1 MTIERN
7 EGIPGV
13 ATAAIPIPVLLD
25 TDIGDDVDDVFA
37 LLLAARQ
44 PLVHLLGVTTVYGD
58 VAQRTRIARKLLRL
72 GGHHDVAVVTGHSQT
87 LAGRDP
93 GLVLASGEGFAAE
106 DEPAGKGANAGAVD
120 FLIDRVMTSQEP
132 PVLVAVGPLTN
143 VGAALRQ
150 EPRLAHRLRAL
161 IVMGGRLGAD
171 ADRGEHNVNCDPA
184 ATRLVLESGARLRL
198 GTYEITLQARLG
210 LPDAERLRA
219 TGEAACAAAAAMLDL
234 YLQQMARPSTAM
246 YDPLTLTLAYTER
259 FLRMQP
265 AGLHATYTDRRVT
278 MAAQED
284 TAPTAEIS
292 VATDAA
298 GFVEHL
304 LSTITGATS
313 PPAPLLGGEGSTRG
327 QLSVVSP
334 LHPGEGPGVRS
345 VSSGYRL
352 G

>member
-1 MTIERN
+1 MKPARG
-7 EGIPGV
+7 EGISIV
-13 ATAAIPIPVLLD
+13 AEATTPIPLLLD

-37 LLLAARQ
+37 LLLAARR
-44 PLVHLLGVTTVYGD
+44 PEVRLIGVTTVYGD

-72 GGHHDVAVVTGHSQT
+72 GGHDDVPVVTGNSRT

-93 GLVLASGEGFAAE
+93 GPVMASGQGFAAE
-106 DEPAGKGANAGAVD
+106 DELDGKGANAGAVD
-120 FLIDRVMTSQEP
+120 FLIDQIMTNQEP

-143 VGAALRQ
+143 VGAALRE
-150 EPRLAHRLRAL
+150 EPRLAARLRAL

-171 ADRGEHNVNCDPA
+171 AELGEHNVNCDPE

-198 GTYEITLQARLG
+198 GTFEVTAQARLAAADVE
-210 LPDAERLRA
+210 LLRA
-219 TGEAACAAAAAMLDL
+219 AGDAACAAAAAMLDL
-234 YLQQMARPSTAM
+234 YLQQRTRPSTAM

-259 FLRMQP
+259 FLSMRP
-265 AGLHATYTDRRVT
+265 ATIHATYTDRRVT

-284 TAPTAEIS
+284 TAATAEIS

-313 PPAPLLGGEGSTRG
+313 PPAPLLGGEG
-327 QLSVVSP
+327 
-334 LHPGEGPGVRS
+334 PGVRS
-345 VSSGYRL
+345 QTRRRSGD
-352 G
+352 GGNGA